1 MVDDTVVDLDV
12 RSAIRTRAIGLLARR
27 EHSRAELQDKLQ
39 RRDYP
44 PRQVVEVLTAL
55 QHEGLVNDRRF
66 AEQFVHARQQRGQG
80 VQRIRRELRERGVD
94 GELIE
99 QALAGTMG
107 QDWMAQLR
115 AVQRKRFGRLPQD
128 ARERARQARFLYYR
142 GYTAEQVNRLFRMQ
156 DDDGWNGEQ

>member
-12 RSAIRTRAIGLLARR
+12 RSAIRIRAIGLLARR

-39 RRDYP
+39 QRDFP
-44 PRQVVEVLTAL
+44 SLQVTEVLTAL
-55 QHEGLVNDRRF
+55 QQAGLVSDRRF
-66 AEQFVHARQQRGQG
+66 AEQFVRMRQQRGHG

-99 QALAGTMG
+99 LALAATTG
-107 QDWMAQLR
+107 QDWMTQLR

-156 DDDGWNGEQ
+156 DDDSGNGE